1 MHTLLMTM
9 NNQLNE
15 ANGVLATVARERA
28 ADAASYQRLAEQR
41 LQTIHMM
48 AETIRKQDEAVRS
61 LTDAYVVLAD
71 ELL

>member
-1 MHTLLMTM
+1 MITM

-28 ADAASYQRLAEQR
+28 ADAASFQRLAEQR
-41 LQTIHMM
+41 LQTIHLM

-61 LTDAYVVLAD
+61 LTDAYVMLAD